1 MKRPSFLEGVG
12 VALVASLAA
21 GACYAALT
29 LVFSNAAALRCVVV
43 GLSLAYVVYLL
54 SRTEERVGRVTAL
67 SLWCVC
73 AGAAWAFGTPFVA
86 FLCMHLAFV
95 WLVRS
100 LYFHS
105 SLLAALADL
114 GLVALGLAAAL
125 WSVTSAHSVALSVWC
140 YFLVQALYVA
150 IPARLEPKSAARGGT
165 LPEDRFQHAHAA
177 AETALRRFRSVH

>member
-1 MKRPSFLEGVG
+1 MKRATFLEGVA
-12 VALVASLAA
+12 VAIAASLAA

-29 LVFSNAAALRCVVV
+29 LAFSNAAALRFVVA
-43 GLSLAYVVYLL
+43 GLALAYVIYLL
-54 SRTEERVGRVTAL
+54 GRNEERVGRITVVA
-67 SLWCVC
+67 LWCVC
-73 AGAAWAFGTPFVA
+73 ASALWLLAPPFVTY
-86 FLCMHLAFV
+86 LCAHLSVV

-125 WSVTSAHSVALSVWC
+125 WSVTRSHSVALSVWC
-140 YFLVQALYVA
+140 FFLVQALYVA
-150 IPARLEPKSAARGGT
+150 MPARLEAKNATRAAT

-177 AETALRRFRSVH
+177 AEAALRRFHSPR